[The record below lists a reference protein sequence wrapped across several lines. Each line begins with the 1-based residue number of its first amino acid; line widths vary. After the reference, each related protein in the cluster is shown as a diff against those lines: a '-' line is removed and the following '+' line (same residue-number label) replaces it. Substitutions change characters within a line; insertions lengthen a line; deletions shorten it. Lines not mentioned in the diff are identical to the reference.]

1 MLSRLLTRKEQAILL
16 VFAFATVL
24 GAAALV
30 IANRSGEESGLTLE
44 PAEAAAIAPA
54 STPPAPTATPTLVT
68 PAPPA
73 PAAVETSPAPVI
85 VSLQGAVHRPDVY
98 ELIDGDRVRD
108 VLEKAGGALENAD
121 LTNIN
126 LAAKLV
132 DGTTLVV
139 PSWDPNDYWSYQ
151 AGSNPPPYTIQQQ
164 NVPDPAPTPPPPPS
178 GLRAQATPAPASGL
192 INLNTAT
199 QEQLES
205 LPGIGPTYA
214 KEIIRFRTEV
224 PFRTVDDVGQVRGIG
239 PKRLEAIRPL
249 VTVQ

>member
-30 IANRSGEESGLTLE
+30 IANRSDDDGGLAMA
-44 PAEAAAIAPA
+44 PADAAASAPA
-54 STPPAPTATPTLVT
+54 ATPPAQTAAPPPGA

-73 PAAVETSPAPVI
+73 PAAAETPPAPVI
-85 VSLQGAVHRPDVY
+85 VSLQGAVRKPDVY
-98 ELIDGDRVRD
+98 ELFDGDRVQD

-151 AGSNPPPYTIQQQ
+151 AASNPPQYTIRQQ
-164 NVPDPAPTPPPPPS
+164 NVPASAPNPTPAS
-178 GLRAQATPAPASGL
+178 GSVAQATTPPVSGQ
-192 INLNTAT
+192 INLNTPT

-214 KEIIRFRTEV
+214 REIIRFRTEV